1 MPATAKALMPFPS
14 ELYRQAADH
23 TTNQETTM
31 HQSTPRTEYTLNLDK
46 CWVVE
51 DILAWL
57 ALCKNKTKLFKKV
70 FIVGEPV

>member
-1 MPATAKALMPFPS
+1 MHATCARATAEIIYPIYIGRVVALVGGS
-14 ELYRQAADH
+14 RA
-23 TTNQETTM
+23 
-31 HQSTPRTEYTLNLDK
+31 EYTLNLDK

-57 ALCKNKTKLFKKV
+57 ALCKNKTKLFKIV